1 MSDKNYDD
9 LHGIIPALVT
19 CLTNNHKID
28 TAGFR
33 KLLKHV
39 FTGRID
45 GVLVCGTAGEGP
57 LLNSS
62 LRADVIRLVRDEVP
76 LEMPLVVGVDG
87 LSTVIVLEAIE
98 DAAKLRA
105 NYVLVPPPFYMPI
118 PEPEVTEFYREVAEK
133 SPIPILIYNIPQ
145 LTGIKIN
152 IECLK
157 YLASLPNVAGIKDSS
172 GDLTWFQ
179 RIILTCRSPKFRI
192 FQGRTT
198 LWYISALLGADGV
211 MDPAVNIVPTWDS
224 EIRRL
229 VDLGDL
235 AKARKIQEDLLTLAS
250 SYSEPFDYSVY
261 MGVKVA
267 LEHLGLIT
275 STVMKPFKELE
286 ADRRERIKNTL
297 ERLSIL

>member
-1 MSDKNYDD
+1 MSDKNYED
-9 LHGIIPALVT
+9 LRGIIPALVT
-19 CLTNNHKID
+19 CLTDNYKID

-33 KLLKHV
+33 RLLKHV
-39 FTGRID
+39 LTGGPD
-45 GVLVCGTAGEGP
+45 GVLVCGSAGEGP
-57 LLNSS
+57 LLSSS

-76 LEMPLVVGVDG
+76 LAMPLVVGVSG
-87 LSTVIVLEAIE
+87 LSTVIVLEAID
-98 DAAKLRA
+98 DAAKLQA

-118 PEPEVTEFYREVAEK
+118 PEPEVTEFYREVAEE

-145 LTGIKIN
+145 LTGVKISVQCV
-152 IECLK
+152 E
-157 YLASLPNVAGIKDSS
+157 YLASLPNLAGIKDSG

-179 RIILTCRSPKFRI
+179 RIILTCRSAQFRV

-211 MDPAVNIVPTWDS
+211 MDPAINIVPAWDS

-235 AKARKIQEDLLTLAS
+235 AKARKIQEDLLTLAT

-267 LEHLGLIT
+267 LEHLGLIS
-275 STVMKPFKELE
+275 STVIKPFKELNT
-286 ADRRERIKNTL
+286 DRRERIKNTL

>member
-1 MSDKNYDD
+1 MSAKNYDD
-9 LHGIIPALVT
+9 LFGIIPALVT
-19 CLTNNHKID
+19 CLTDNHKID

-33 KLLKHV
+33 RLLEHV
-39 FTGRID
+39 LTGRID

-57 LLNSS
+57 LLSSS

-76 LEMPLVVGVDG
+76 LEVPLVVGVG
-87 LSTVIVLEAIE
+87 GFSTVIVLEAI
-98 DAAKLRA
+98 DDVAKLRA
-105 NYVLVPPPFYMPI
+105 DYVLVPPPFYMPI
-118 PEPEVTEFYREVAEK
+118 PEPEVMEFYREVAEK

-145 LTGIKIN
+145 LTGVKISVQ
-152 IECLK
+152 CVK
-157 YLASLPNVAGIKDSS
+157 YLSSLPTVAGIKDSG

-179 RIILTCRSPKFRI
+179 RIILTCKSPQFRI

-198 LWYISALLGADGV
+198 LWFISALLGADGV
-211 MDPAVNIVPTWDS
+211 MDPAINIVPTWDS

-235 AKARKIQEDLLTLAS
+235 AKARKIQDDLLTLAA

-267 LEHLGLIT
+267 LEYLGLIN
-275 STVMKPFKELE
+275 STVMKPFKELN
-286 ADRRERIKNTL
+286 ADRRARIKITL